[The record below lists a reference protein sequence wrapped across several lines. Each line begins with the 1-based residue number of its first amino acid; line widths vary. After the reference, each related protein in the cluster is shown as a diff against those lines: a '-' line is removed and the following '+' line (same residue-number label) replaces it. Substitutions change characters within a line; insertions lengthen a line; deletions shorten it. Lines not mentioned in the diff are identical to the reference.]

1 MKRVTLESFQSRS
14 IKLQA
19 MTFFLEM
26 ICILSLIVEEEK
38 KMCHD
43 TMINFSA
50 LMIKISQISVNMT
63 KMCQKNCQT

>member
-1 MKRVTLESFQSRS
+1 MH
-14 IKLQA
+14 IKY
-19 MTFFLEM
+19 
-26 ICILSLIVEEEK
+26 IIIVEEEK